1 MKKPIVLVV
10 VLAVIII
17 GAGGFYLYKT
27 GKLFGSKPKE
37 INLENKDSVLTKD
50 DFSVKLPDGW
60 EEVSTSTGAILTA
73 IDSNEKIIDV
83 NAQKLNFRSYFAVIY
98 DKLGDK
104 TKDGYY
110 QALKDTL
117 KQSFA
122 GISFTKEEKGVI
134 DNKDTYFVEAE
145 FIQQEVNFKILLSIN
160 VGDQNVWIMSFN
172 TIESNWENYKD
183 IFYQT
188 AGSFA
193 VKKI

>member
-10 VLAVIII
+10 VLAIII
-17 GAGGFYLYKT
+17 IAAGGFYLYKT
-27 GKLFGSKPKE
+27 GKLFGSKPEE
-37 INLENKDSVLTKD
+37 INLENKDNVVIKD

-60 EEVSTSTGAILTA
+60 EEVSAPTGAMLTA

-83 NAQKLNFRSYFAVIY
+83 NAQKINFRSYLAVIL

-117 KQSFA
+117 NQSFT
-122 GISFTKEEKGVI
+122 GISFAKEEKGII
-134 DNKDTYFVEAE
+134 DGKDTYFLEAE
-145 FIQQEVNFKILLSIN
+145 FAQQEVNFKILLSVN
-160 VGDQNVWIMSFN
+160 VGDQDVWIMSFN
-172 TIESNWENYKD
+172 TIKGSWDNYQD

-188 AGSFA
+188 ARSFA